1 MEEEDA
7 RREAAMAATE
17 LFQPNFQSSSISH
30 TQLYKLKELRKRRL
44 QIKKNT
50 SSFKKMKGKTNGDRT
65 NMVGEVGGKKDINQ
79 TDCQQSVVLEEAFPC
94 AKNEHGNTKCMVA
107 SLFVTGL
114 IIMLIPYLCSRA
126 SILLPHVH
134 RLDTKERWERKGN
147 M

>member
-94 AKNEHGNTKCMVA
+94 AKNEHGNTKCMKQNA
-107 SLFVTGL
+107 
-114 IIMLIPYLCSRA
+114 
-126 SILLPHVH
+126 LLPWKKQQKLHWG
-134 RLDTKERWERKGN
+134 LDTKERWERKGN